1 MRMIDYLKFALDAL
15 TRHRIRTVLI
25 LLAMSIGVASILI
38 LTSLGK
44 GAQRYVRGEFAS
56 LGTNLVIIIP
66 GRTETTGAG
75 PPTLFIGETPRDL
88 TLQDAQA
95 IKNNSNIRRV
105 APLVVGQAAVSYGG
119 KERDVPILGST
130 SELLDIRHWQLSQG
144 KFLPLGDI
152 DRAAPV
158 CVIGTKVKTELFGPN
173 NALGEWLRIGDRR
186 FRVIGILASEGRSIG
201 LDVQEL
207 AIIPAA
213 SAQSLFNT
221 PSLFR
226 IFVEARSRESIP
238 SVIRFVERT
247 IAKRHQGEKDVTVI
261 TQDAVLATFDK
272 ILGALTM
279 TVGGIAAI
287 SLVVAGILIMNV
299 MLVSVAQ
306 RTSEIGLLKA
316 LGSPQRQITFLFLT
330 EAFLLSAIGALIGVL
345 FGETGS
351 WIIGLIY
358 PSLPLGAP
366 MWALISSIIVAIST
380 GLLFA
385 ALPARRA
392 AKLDPVEA
400 LAHK

>member
-1 MRMIDYLKFALDAL
+1 MRIIDYLKFAIDAL
-15 TRHRIRTVLI
+15 TRHRVRTVLI
-25 LLAMSIGVASILI
+25 LIAMSIGVASIII

-44 GAQRYVRGEFAS
+44 GAQRYVRNEFAS
-56 LGTNLVIIIP
+56 LGTNLVIVIP
-66 GRTETTGAG
+66 GRTETTGGA
-75 PPTLFIGETPRDL
+75 PTMFIGETPRDL
-88 TLQDAQA
+88 TLEDTQA

-130 SELLDIRHWQLSQG
+130 AELLSIRHWQLAQG
-144 KFLPLGDI
+144 RFLPEADI
-152 DRAAPV
+152 DRASPV
-158 CVIGTKVKTELFGPN
+158 CVIGAKVKKELFGPEK
-173 NALGEWLRIGDRR
+173 ALGEWLRIGDRR
-186 FRVIGILASEGRSIG
+186 FRIIGVLASEGRSIG

-213 SAQSLFNT
+213 SAQMLFNT
-221 PSLFR
+221 PTLFR
-226 IFVEARSRESIP
+226 IFVEARSRDAIP
-238 SVIRFVERT
+238 AVIRFVEQT
-247 IAKRHQGEKDVTVI
+247 IAKRHQGERDITAI

-299 MLVSVAQ
+299 MLVSVSQ

-316 LGSPQRQITFLFLT
+316 LGSPQRQITLLFLA
-330 EAFLLSAIGALIGVL
+330 EAFLLSTIGAAIGVL
-345 FGETGS
+345 FGEAGS
-351 WIIGLIY
+351 WIIGRVY

-366 MWALISSIIVAIST
+366 LWALISSVFVAIGT

-392 AKLDPVEA
+392 AQLDPVEA

>member
-1 MRMIDYLKFALDAL
+1 MRIADYIKFAIDAL
-15 TRHRIRTVLI
+15 TRHSIRTVLI
-25 LLAMSIGVASILI
+25 LIAVSIGVASIII

-66 GRTETTGAG
+66 GRTETTGAA
-75 PPTLFIGETPRDL
+75 PTMFIGETPRDL

-95 IKNNSNIRRV
+95 IKNNSNVRRV
-105 APLVVGQAAVSYGG
+105 APLVVGQATVSYGG

-130 SELLDIRHWQLSQG
+130 SEMLSIRHWQLAQG
-144 KFLPLGDI
+144 KFLPEADI

-158 CVIGTKVKTELFGPN
+158 CVIGAKVKRELFGPQ
-173 NALGEWLRIGDRR
+173 NALGQWLRIGDRR
-186 FRVIGILASEGRSIG
+186 FRVIGVLASEGRSIG

-207 AIIPAA
+207 TIIPAA
-213 SAQSLFNT
+213 SAQMLFNT

-226 IFVEARSRESIP
+226 ILVEARSRQSIP
-238 SVIRFVERT
+238 AVIHFAEQT
-247 IAKRHQGEKDVTVI
+247 IAKRHQGEKDITAI
-261 TQDAVLATFDK
+261 TQDAVLATFDR

-287 SLVVAGILIMNV
+287 SLVVAGILIMNI
-299 MLVSVAQ
+299 MLVSVSQ

-316 LGSPQRQITFLFLT
+316 LGSPQRQITILFLT
-330 EAFLLSAIGALIGVL
+330 EALLLSSVGALIGLL

-351 WIIGLIY
+351 WVIGRIY

-366 MWALISSIIVAIST
+366 LWALISSIVVAIGT

-392 AKLDPVEA
+392 AQMDAVEA

>member
-1 MRMIDYLKFALDAL
+1 MRIIDYLKFAIDAM

-25 LLAMSIGVASILI
+25 LIAMSIGVASIII
-38 LTSLGK
+38 LTSLGE

-56 LGTNLVIIIP
+56 LGTNLVIILP
-66 GRTETTGAG
+66 GRTETAGAG
-75 PPTLFIGETPRDL
+75 PTMFIGETPRDL
-88 TLQDAQA
+88 TLQDAKA
-95 IKNNSNIRRV
+95 IKHNSNIKRV
-105 APLVVGQAAVSYGG
+105 APLVVGQAAISYGG

-130 SELLDIRHWQLSQG
+130 SEMLSIRHWQLAQG
-144 KFLPLGDI
+144 KFLPEADI
-152 DRAAPV
+152 DTASSV
-158 CVIGTKVKTELFGPN
+158 CVIGAKVKQELFGPK

-186 FRVIGILASEGRSIG
+186 FRVIGVLASEGRSIG

-213 SAQSLFNT
+213 SAQMLFNT

-226 IFVEARSRESIP
+226 ILVEAKSRESIP
-238 SVIRFVERT
+238 AVIHFVEQA
-247 IAKRHQGEKDVTVI
+247 IAKRHQGERDVTVI

-287 SLVVAGILIMNV
+287 SLVVAGILVMNV
-299 MLVSVAQ
+299 MLVSVSQ

-316 LGSPQRQITFLFLT
+316 LGSPQRQITLLFLT
-330 EAFLLSAIGALIGVL
+330 EAFLLSAVGALIGML
-345 FGETGS
+345 FGEAGS
-351 WIIGLIY
+351 WIIGRIY
-358 PSLPLGAP
+358 PALPVGAP
-366 MWALISSIIVAIST
+366 LWAFISSIVVAIGT

-392 AKLDPVEA
+392 AQLDPVEA